1 MVILPDDHSFIHRNE
16 ILLPRLLFFLRHQ
29 LPFRNAQGVGWSI
42 RGTHFFSDQQHVTPC
57 LRLLTIHRDGSLS
70 LINHNEI
77 NRPVLLLCLG
87 FDHAIHLTF
96 Y

>member
-1 MVILPDDHSFIHRNE
+1 MLKAWDG
-16 ILLPRLLFFLRHQ
+16 
-29 LPFRNAQGVGWSI
+29 PFAEHI
-42 RGTHFFSDQQHVTPC
+42 FFSDQQHVTPC